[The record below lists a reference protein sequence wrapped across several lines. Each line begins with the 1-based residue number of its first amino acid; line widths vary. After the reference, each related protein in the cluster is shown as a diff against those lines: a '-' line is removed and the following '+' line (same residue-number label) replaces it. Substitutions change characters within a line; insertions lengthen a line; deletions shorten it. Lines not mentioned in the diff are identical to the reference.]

1 MLMLLGGC
9 MEWRAL
15 AQRIWVGWSCRV
27 SRRAPSR
34 GAERSGQRRLSQ
46 PTQPLSAQGSSNDPS
61 AWRRQGPRYPSNSV
75 AIKSGRRG
83 GGGSLWQP
91 HEFHLLPQSTC
102 RGCVTR
108 QVPGANG
115 GSVWENNKQ
124 LDDSSSFPNKNGQN
138 RKAWPFKALSRPL
151 FPKPPRSLET
161 CPPLFARAATRA
173 SQVLA
178 QDPLFGRAG
187 RGDETRPPPCSS
199 RPPPPPSHFAPSG
212 TPNTALAPHE
222 RQPTEAGAELP
233 GLRIRPFQNKRISP
247 QGVISRCMRQPVRTD
262 DCFDHQPSSTPP
274 SSVRRH
280 PLGEPQP

>member
-1 MLMLLGGC
+1 M
-9 MEWRAL
+9 
-15 AQRIWVGWSCRV
+15 

-34 GAERSGQRRLSQ
+34 GAERSGEHRLSQ

-61 AWRRQGPRYPSNSV
+61 AWRRQGLRYPSNSV

-187 RGDETRPPPCSS
+187 RGDETASTLQLTTTTTTIPLRTLRNPKYGPCPS
-199 RPPPPPSHFAPSG
+199 RATAHRSRRTAPRLTDPAISKQTDFSPGRHFQVHAP
-212 TPNTALAPHE
+212 A
-222 RQPTEAGAELP
+222 
-233 GLRIRPFQNKRISP
+233 
-247 QGVISRCMRQPVRTD
+247 RT
-262 DCFDHQPSSTPP
+262 H
-274 SSVRRH
+274 RR
-280 PLGEPQP
+280 LL